1 MNFDNLIDSSAQ
13 AGMGETSAIA
23 TMLED
28 AFDRGLEAFAGYVNS
43 LSEKDRLRFKDTVD
57 EYTI

>member
-1 MNFDNLIDSSAQ
+1 MNFGNLIDSSAQ
-13 AGMGETSAIA
+13 AGMDETSAIA
-23 TMLED
+23 ATLED

>member
-1 MNFDNLIDSSAQ
+1 MNFDDFIDPSAQ
-13 AGMGETSAIA
+13 AGLGETSAIA
-23 TMLED
+23 TTLEE

>member
-1 MNFDNLIDSSAQ
+1 MNFDNFIDPSAQ
-13 AGMGETSAIA
+13 AGLGETSAIA
-23 TMLED
+23 TTLEE

-57 EYTI
+57 EFTI

>member
-1 MNFDNLIDSSAQ
+1 MSFDNFIDPSAQ
-13 AGMGETSAIA
+13 AGLGETSAIA
-23 TMLED
+23 TTLEE